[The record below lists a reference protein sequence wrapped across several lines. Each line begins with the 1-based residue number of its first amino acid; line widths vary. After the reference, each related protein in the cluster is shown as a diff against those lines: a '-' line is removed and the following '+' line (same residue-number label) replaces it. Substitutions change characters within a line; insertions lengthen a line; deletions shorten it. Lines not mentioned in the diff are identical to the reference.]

1 MSTDQEK
8 IGNDMQ
14 LEIEKVS
21 EMVSAA
27 RRLLTEGK
35 SVDLVALEHEVDDL
49 CQAIH
54 AKPPQNSREVRQAL
68 ANIVNDLDSLEHEIT
83 EQHRQLEKNLAER
96 TRKLAIEAYSDPT
109 DTEGETKNGKDNDS

>member
-21 EMVSAA
+21 EMVSSA

-83 EQHRQLEKNLAER
+83 EQHRQLEQNLA
-96 TRKLAIEAYSDPT
+96 
-109 DTEGETKNGKDNDS
+109 